1 MMRKSRKK
9 GGARWLL
16 WGLALGAAALL
27 ATGGDGLQAQATGSR
42 TPTAESIR
50 EKEEEISQIK
60 EQKEGLKDGLSNLQE
75 IKKNL
80 ELQKDD
86 LKNYAGALYGLSPRR
101 AHL

>member
-50 EKEEEISQIK
+50 EKEEEMLKISGIV
-60 EQKEGLKDGLSNLQE
+60 SE
-75 IKKNL
+75 IL
-80 ELQKDD
+80 EE
-86 LKNYAGALYGLSPRR
+86 ARR
-101 AHL
+101 QNRIFTRFPVMLPAAP